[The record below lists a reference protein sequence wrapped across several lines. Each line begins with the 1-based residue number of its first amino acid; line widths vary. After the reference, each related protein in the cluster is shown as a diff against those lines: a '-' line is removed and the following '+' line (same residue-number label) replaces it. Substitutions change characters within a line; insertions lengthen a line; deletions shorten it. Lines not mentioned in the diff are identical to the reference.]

1 MRVLVVE
8 DERDTADALAWGLA
22 AEGYVVDLADNGVD
36 GLWKATENAY
46 DVIVL
51 DVMLPGLDGYQVA
64 EQVRAVLGTRV
75 FLVALTGFGQDE
87 DRRRALKAGFDAHL
101 VKPVDLE
108 DLSRLLASVPP
119 G

>member
-8 DERDTADALAWGLA
+8 DERDTAEALSWGLT

-64 EQVRAVLGTRV
+64 RRLREAGRWTPILMLTAMDDDLDHAEGLDSGADDTCPSRSPTRSC
-75 FLVALTGFGQDE
+75 
-87 DRRRALKAGFDAHL
+87 
-101 VKPVDLE
+101 
-108 DLSRLLASVPP
+108 SRTCAR
-119 G
+119 